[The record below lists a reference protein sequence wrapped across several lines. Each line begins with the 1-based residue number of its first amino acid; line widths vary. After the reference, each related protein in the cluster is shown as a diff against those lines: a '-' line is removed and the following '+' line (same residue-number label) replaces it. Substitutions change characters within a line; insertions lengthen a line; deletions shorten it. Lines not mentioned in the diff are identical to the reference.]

1 MQEHIIQITFAY
13 PAGEI
18 TIVNITHLVIRQ
30 TFIFQST
37 GNFIICPQIILLY
50 VRIEIIRLISIRTY
64 RRIICPQIILL
75 YVRIEISRIILI
87 PSPVTGHIE

>member
-30 TFIFQST
+30 TFIFQAT
-37 GNFIICPQIILLY
+37 GYFIIC
-50 VRIEIIRLISIRTY
+50 S
-64 RRIICPQIILL
+64 QIILL

-87 PSPVTGHIE
+87 PSPVTGYIELRKQIRMSVLQFRQHFTQYIK